1 MQKLDKYNFH
11 SHTTRCG
18 HAQGTDEEYV
28 IAAIKEGFRYYGMS
42 DHVMIPFINQPKIRG
57 TYDVDFASYIDSF
70 NTLKNKYKKD
80 IDLHLGMEVEYS
92 PLLHN
97 F

>member
-28 IAAIKEGFRYYGMS
+28 IAAIKEGFTTNMC
-42 DHVMIPFINQPKIRG
+42 N
-57 TYDVDFASYIDSF
+57 
-70 NTLKNKYKKD
+70 
-80 IDLHLGMEVEYS
+80 
-92 PLLHN
+92 
-97 F
+97 